1 MSQIFPIIPASAKTF
16 WFIAILCLI
25 MGIIL
30 ALFIYFFYSVSH
42 VQVELSFE
50 QITIRGDIYGRT
62 IPLNELVIDKA
73 RKINLN
79 ETKEYQPRIRTN
91 GIGLPG
97 YLSGWFRLKNGE
109 KALLFVTDWK
119 TVIYLP
125 TTKNYS

>member
-1 MSQIFPIIPASAKTF
+1 
-16 WFIAILCLI
+16 
-25 MGIIL
+25 MGVIL
-30 ALFIYFFYSVSH
+30 AICIYFFYSINH
-42 VQVELSFE
+42 VQVELSSE

-62 IPLNELVIDKA
+62 IPLNELVVDKA

-97 YLSGWFRLKNGE
+97 YLSGWFRLKNGG

-119 TVIYLP
+119 AVIYLP
-125 TTKNYS
+125 TTKNYSLLMTIQDPDRFLEFLQDIDYNN